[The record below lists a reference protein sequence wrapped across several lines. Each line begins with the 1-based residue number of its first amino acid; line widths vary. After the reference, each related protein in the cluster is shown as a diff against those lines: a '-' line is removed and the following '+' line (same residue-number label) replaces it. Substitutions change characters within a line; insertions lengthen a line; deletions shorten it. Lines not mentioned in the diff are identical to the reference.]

1 SGKTSHYINVYGA
14 HTLHGRVLT
23 FAAGAKMSNPDL
35 HVIAAGG
42 DGDGYGI
49 GVGHFVHAGRRNLDM
64 TYIVFDNEVYGLTK
78 GQASPTLQQG
88 AQPKSLALPNP
99 TQAINPYTL
108 AL

>member
-1 SGKTSHYINVYGA
+1 GITNAVQQAIAELKLKPWNTYFFSGVGCSGKTPHYINVYGA

-35 HVIAAGG
+35 TVIAAGG

-64 TYIVFDNEVYGLTK
+64 TYVVFNNEVYGLTK
-78 GQASPTLQQG
+78 GQ
-88 AQPKSLALPNP
+88 
-99 TQAINPYTL
+99 
-108 AL
+108 